1 MHSWQV
7 QERGVR
13 DAFMASAGVR
23 SPCVETTS
31 HILGGLDTTSILL
44 CTLIKS
50 DNIIDTNSDRIQ
62 ILLSCAE

>member
-31 HILGGLDTTSILL
+31 HILGGLEHDQYFIMYL
-44 CTLIKS
+44 
-50 DNIIDTNSDRIQ
+50 NQ
-62 ILLSCAE
+62 IG